1 MNGLPSEIAVLAL
14 GSALL
19 VIHIALQG
27 ILATKELGVE
37 WNAGPRD
44 EGARPKTALAGRAER
59 ALRNYLE
66 TFPALV
72 ALAAALVLAGKPG
85 GLGAAGAWIWFAARL
100 LYIPLYLLGIP
111 YIRSLVW
118 VVSVIG
124 LALMFVAVFL

>member
-1 MNGLPSEIAVLAL
+1 MERRPS
-14 GSALL
+14 
-19 VIHIALQG
+19 
-27 ILATKELGVE
+27 
-37 WNAGPRD
+37 RR
-44 EGARPKTALAGRAER
+44 GARPKTALAGRAER